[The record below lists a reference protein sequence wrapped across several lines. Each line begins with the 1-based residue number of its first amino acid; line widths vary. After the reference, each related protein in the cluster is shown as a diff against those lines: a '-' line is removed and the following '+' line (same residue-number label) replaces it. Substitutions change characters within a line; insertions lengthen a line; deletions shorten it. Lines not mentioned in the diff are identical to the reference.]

1 MILIATDGLTKELCI
16 GAYLFARTVMRMAR
30 RSGMLHCAF
39 YLKQCASSLQR
50 AYCGEFNHDS
60 LPVPIFLTR
69 SGYPRI
75 IPSFH
80 RKLIYKR
87 DDYSDVLVQI
97 YLSFGTLA
105 KVVCLAKKV
114 SKDTFSS
121 IITPVL
127 DLDSVLSLMSDIKVV
142 LPDISQR
149 YMPWVSRIPLHQGLK
164 WELRD
169 SFLQPITADS
179 QAAYS
184 CQDIPTTP
192 PPLKGWKKKISKLSQ
207 RGRHLA
213 NSSLL

>member
-1 MILIATDGLTKELCI
+1 M
-16 GAYLFARTVMRMAR
+16 YW
-30 RSGMLHCAF
+30 
-39 YLKQCASSLQR
+39 
-50 AYCGEFNHDS
+50 S
-60 LPVPIFLTR
+60 LPVCSYGNEDGPTFGVSEDNPLFSSKTYIQ
-69 SGYPRI
+69 
-75 IPSFH
+75 
-80 RKLIYKR
+80 YKR

-164 WELRD
+164 WEPTWKALPTHKLTETMHPPHVFTED
-169 SFLQPITADS
+169 SHPMSKPIS
-179 QAAYS
+179 QGCTWS
-184 CQDIPTTP
+184 E
-192 PPLKGWKKKISKLSQ
+192 PLSELMMMRLNGAPGSDLGRTVLS
-207 RGRHLA
+207 L
-213 NSSLL
+213 SSTRSAGK

>member
-1 MILIATDGLTKELCI
+1 M
-16 GAYLFARTVMRMAR
+16 
-30 RSGMLHCAF
+30 
-39 YLKQCASSLQR
+39 
-50 AYCGEFNHDS
+50 
-60 LPVPIFLTR
+60 
-69 SGYPRI
+69 
-75 IPSFH
+75 
-80 RKLIYKR
+80 
-87 DDYSDVLVQI
+87 LVQI
-97 YLSFGTLA
+97 YLSFGTLE

-192 PPLKGWKKKISKLSQ
+192 PPLKGWKKKISSLSK

-213 NSSLL
+213 NSSLLWRGYLNYFLSLLPMWNQAIAKSLRKKKYRYAEKRMLVQSVQA